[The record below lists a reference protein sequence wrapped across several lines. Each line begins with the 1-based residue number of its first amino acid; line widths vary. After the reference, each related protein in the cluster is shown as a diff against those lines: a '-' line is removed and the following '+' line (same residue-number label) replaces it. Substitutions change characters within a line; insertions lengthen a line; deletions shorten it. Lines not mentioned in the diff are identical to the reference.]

1 VTIDWLAFVTVVV
14 AALVSA
20 CLLVT
25 VFSLAL
31 RLGDGEGRWRRLGA
45 VSLYGVCAFVVLF
58 GIFLIVPA
66 LHAPLGL

>member
-1 VTIDWLAFVTVVV
+1 MTIDWMAFVTVVI

-25 VFSLAL
+25 LFAWAL
-31 RLGDGEGRWRRLGA
+31 RLADGKGRVRRLA
-45 VSLYGVCAFVVLF
+45 TVALFAACVFVVAF

-66 LHAPLGL
+66 LHTPFGI